1 MRWLWKKSIS
11 IYLDM
16 IWAWTVWNKKLRQIQ
31 YEKTFGGFIM
41 QVILY
46 IPILILS
53 IVSAFFIFG
62 KIKMMFWGS
71 NTFDLGLG
79 IIGAWFFIFF
89 ICVVIWSTIF
99 VYLGIPIL
107 IIGAILLGAYF
118 FLNKKMRTLLVKKL
132 LGNQS
137 QKPLMNKQ
145 LQSLWKNNSIII
157 F

>member
-1 MRWLWKKSIS
+1 
-11 IYLDM
+11 
-16 IWAWTVWNKKLRQIQ
+16 
-31 YEKTFGGFIM
+31 M

-62 KIKMMFWGS
+62 KMKMIFWGS
-71 NTFDLGLG
+71 NTLDLGLG

-118 FLNKKMRTLLVKKL
+118 FFNKKNENTTSEESV
-132 LGNQS
+132 GQS
-137 QKPLMNKQ
+137 MSETIDEQTASESMNEQ
-145 LQSLWKNNSIII
+145 
-157 F
+157 